1 MSAPRSGFEVELLA
15 PRGASRLTLAEHL
28 ALAHGGRVLPV
39 WHADDEPSLV
49 PGLGLFRT
57 LTLGFEVRDGDERPL
72 CTVVDDVT
80 LQADLDA
87 AARPAPGWYR
97 VLTDDVRLQH
107 LLERACDP
115 ADGVEEVLEVVS
127 ELWGTPVAVHGPVR
141 AVADPGGATVAA
153 AAPQGGERERGCEV
167 VTPVLGGPD
176 GPDRAAALHTLLDAA
191 AALGFAVPAE
201 AAVHVH
207 YDAAPL
213 RSASTARNLVRLFGP
228 WGAGV
233 RDLLGTNPRCS
244 RLAPLPETLVT
255 AALDGEQGSDLDA
268 LAAAAVEG
276 GLGKF
281 HDVNLTALFG
291 LPRRHPERDTVEV
304 RVLPGSIDP
313 AEILRGAAVVE
324 RLLARCQA
332 PDPLPVPDPDD
343 PGPAADRLLAA
354 LG

>member
-28 ALAHGGRVLPV
+28 AALHDGRVLPV
-39 WHADDEPSLV
+39 WHPDDEPSLV

-57 LTLGFEVRDGDERPL
+57 LTLGFEVRDADDGPL
-72 CTVVDDVT
+72 CRLVDDVT

-97 VLTDDVRLQH
+97 LLTDDVRLLH

-115 ADGVEEVLEVVS
+115 ADGVEQVLEVVS
-127 ELWGTPVAVHGPVR
+127 ELWGTPVAVHGPIR
-141 AVADPGGATVAA
+141 AVGDRGGATVAA
-153 AAPQGGERERGCEV
+153 AAPQGGERERACEV

-176 GPDRAAALHTLLDAA
+176 GPDRAHALHRLLDVA
-191 AALGFAVPAE
+191 AALGFTVPAE

-213 RSASTARNLVRLFGP
+213 RTPSTARNLVRLFGP
-228 WGAGV
+228 WAAAV
-233 RDLLGTNPRCS
+233 RDLLGTNPRCR
-244 RLAPLPETLVT
+244 RLAPLPDNLV
-255 AALDGEQGSDLDA
+255 AAADREADLDG

-304 RVLPGSIDP
+304 RVLPGSIDA
-313 AEILRGAAVVE
+313 AEILRGAALVE
-324 RLLARCQA
+324 RLLVRCQD
-332 PDPLPVPDPDD
+332 PTPLPA
-343 PGPAADRLLAA
+343 PGPGSTAAA
-354 LG
+354 LLDQVPAGA